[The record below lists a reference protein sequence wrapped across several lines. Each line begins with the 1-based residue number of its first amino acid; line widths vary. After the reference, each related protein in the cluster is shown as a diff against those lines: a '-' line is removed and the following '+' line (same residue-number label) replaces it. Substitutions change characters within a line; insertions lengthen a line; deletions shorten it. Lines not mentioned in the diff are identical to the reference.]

1 VFVRLQHHQS
11 TTGEAAEGVNM
22 RGKAASEAYPL
33 YQSTFSIYRASPLYD
48 GKTPLLSNLN
58 LHARRLRNEI
68 SGDSMRGIQ
77 IANEL
82 AGIPTGSSSGSLL
95 SCVWSLLAN
104 EEAWETAQAAI
115 HDEEDEI
122 SGLLDVNPEDAVGIH
137 VQINYE
143 KAAYSAVLLGHA
155 DRKTDVSGFTS
166 LPLVLLKMPAALREL
181 FLNYLS
187 TSFDTRISSMKLR
200 PHFLS
205 SVVEH
210 ILDSTVTISDSDL
223 DVDVSA
229 FPKGLQLQLSLPSVT
244 PQLKNIDI
252 SLNQD
257 DVGTFIRQG
266 QQLWDDRSYNMSQSH
281 MEGLAPAKSPV
292 TGPFTASLSL
302 YLSQHLALNF
312 EHPAVILDKVAMGQ
326 FAFGNDGR
334 VKILASSAETQ
345 EIWRMLLQEAQQ
357 QRIVDKDEI
366 LKEAEGP
373 LRHKSTVI
381 PSGRSSRIPTEPPP
395 PYTLHDP
402 AVQGEVG

>member
-1 VFVRLQHHQS
+1 
-11 TTGEAAEGVNM
+11 
-22 RGKAASEAYPL
+22 
-33 YQSTFSIYRASPLYD
+33 
-48 GKTPLLSNLN
+48 
-58 LHARRLRNEI
+58 
-68 SGDSMRGIQ
+68 MRGIQ
-77 IANEL
+77 ITNEL
-82 AGIPTGSSSGSLL
+82 AGLPTGSSSGSLQ

-122 SGLLDVNPEDAVGIH
+122 SGLLDVNPQDAVGIH

-166 LPLVLLKMPAALREL
+166 LPMALLKMPAALREL

-187 TSFDTRISSMKLR
+187 TSFDARISSMKLR
-200 PHFLS
+200 SHFLS

-210 ILDSTVTISDSDL
+210 ILDSTVTVSDSDL

-257 DVGTFIRQG
+257 DLATFIRQG

-281 MEGLAPAKSPV
+281 MEGLTPAKSPV
-292 TGPFTASLSL
+292 TGPFTASLSQ
-302 YLSQHLALNF
+302 YLSHHLALNF
-312 EHPAVILDKVAMGQ
+312 EHPAVVLDKFAMGQ
-326 FAFGNDGR
+326 FAFGSDGR
-334 VKILASSAETQ
+334 VKILASSSESQ

-366 LKEAEGP
+366 RKEAEEP

-381 PSGRSSRIPTEPPP
+381 PSRRSSRIPTEPPP